1 MEKQLYRKGAV
12 TIKDVAAHA
21 GVSFMTVSA
30 VLNGNNSNR
39 PVALATRDRVMQSAR
54 LLRYVRNNAAA
65 AFKSGRTNSLGV
77 VARIDHDG
85 RAVLR
90 TPFLMGVVK
99 EMQSQNQHLVL
110 ADATAEDIDD
120 PAGIPTI
127 LRRWVIDGLM
137 VELTYDRRIIEAVES
152 HNIPAIWINTNVEM
166 DAVMPDDFQVGLD
179 LARTL
184 IQAGHR
190 NILYLDYDH
199 DYPEVHHS
207 VAFRSAGFIA
217 AMREAGLNPRFHT
230 ITGAMIN
237 DDMLYQAA
245 IQATVKQLSGE
256 AGFPSP
262 TAVTGYSDTNILIA
276 WQAAMHLGWSVPR
289 DLSILTPSAEKIR
302 FLGQTLSTYQNP
314 WFEIGKSAVT
324 MLRQKIEAPADHIP
338 SLIVPFTFEAGTTL
352 APPRPCR

>member
-1 MEKQLYRKGAV
+1 
-12 TIKDVAAHA
+12 
-21 GVSFMTVSA
+21 MTVSA
-30 VLNGNNSNR
+30 VLNGNSSNR
-39 PVALATRDRVMQSAR
+39 PVAAATRDRVLESAR
-54 LLRYVRNNAAA
+54 QLKYVRNNAAA

-77 VARIDHDG
+77 LARIDHDG

-90 TPFLMGVVK
+90 TPFLMGVLK

-110 ADATAEDIDD
+110 ADATSQDIDD
-120 PAGIPTI
+120 PDGIPTI
-127 LRRWVIDGLM
+127 LRRWVVDGLM

-152 HNIPAIWINTNVEM
+152 HNIPAVWINTNLDT
-166 DAVMPDDFQVGLD
+166 DAVMPDDFQVGLG

-184 IQAGHR
+184 IQTGHR

-207 VAFRSAGFIA
+207 VAFRSAGFVA

-237 DDMLYQAA
+237 DDKLYQAA
-245 IQATVKQLSGE
+245 IQATARQLSGE
-256 AGFPSP
+256 AGLPPP

-276 WQAAMHLGWSVPR
+276 WQAAMQLGLNIPK
-289 DLSILTPSAEKIR
+289 DLSMIAPASEKVR
-302 FLGQTLSTYQNP
+302 FLGHTLSTYQNP

-324 MLRQKIEAPADHIP
+324 MLRQKIASPADHIP
-338 SLIVPFTFEAGTTL
+338 SIIVPFGYEAGTTL
-352 APPRPCR
+352 AQPRLAK